1 MKKILLICFLQ
12 LVLTNADSQSIS
24 IRDYNL
30 EVYCVSRVH
39 NSSTSILDFR
49 WKNPPPTARAQR
61 VYRKS
66 KTAYTWG
73 SAYRTLNMN
82 DTTFSDT
89 ITTGSHFE
97 YRFEKDT
104 GRDGYSVQ
112 GYIYAGHRVLP
123 IKQRGTLLLIIDSTH
138 RVFLANDL
146 RTFRND
152 LTGDGWF
159 TKVLWVSPST
169 SVSTIKSFIVSEYNA
184 NPTQVKSVCLIGD
197 VAVPYSGN
205 FSSSGIFPPDG
216 HTTFSAPSHEGA
228 WPADVYYGDVNSS
241 SWTDNTVTN
250 NAGARAANN
259 NNPSDGKF
267 DQTSLP
273 TLIELGVGR
282 IDLSNF
288 TSFTETERELLRRYF
303 KKNHDYKHL
312 NFTTVP
318 RCLIDDNF
326 GLLNYPYP
334 NIDEHFAGNAYRN
347 TAPLINKDSCFNLD
361 YLSTLNTKSYQ
372 WSYGFGAGGYSS
384 VSGVSNTS
392 QMASSTQELKTV
404 FTGLFGSY
412 FGDWD
417 NTNNLLRAPLAAK
430 GHALNS
436 FWVGRPHWFFHHMGL
451 GETIGYST
459 MRTQYNYDT
468 TANYLLYP
476 TTAFSYLQI
485 HPALMGDPT
494 TRLNVVEPIS
504 DFVVKQDSCNQRFKL
519 SWTEPTDTAVN
530 QYLIFRAKHI
540 DSTFVEIG
548 TTANQTF
555 TDSFPLT
562 GNNVYM
568 VRGMKLQ
575 VNNSG
580 TYFNLSQGLF
590 DTISYSIPLSNVG
603 FDTSYCLNNTVT
615 LGYLPSQNNSY
626 TSYLWMP
633 NNVRTPT
640 LTTTITG
647 NESKY
652 LTIKDTLSGCIVK
665 DTLNI
670 SALSLPVQESINL
683 SYNFCNDSLLWS
695 CTNLNPSSYIYT
707 WNFEGGNPNDSVG
720 SGLINPGLVV
730 YPNTGT
736 YEMVLTITNPS
747 NNCFVLDTSIH
758 NVTCT
763 SLSLDEVDVKCSD
776 NSVTVQLKEEYV
788 NKYHQLSL
796 YGLFNNDW
804 VYIESIKTMGAS
816 NYVFNINNTFS
827 DYQIRGIENGDLTE
841 TELGECSSNKPGK
854 QVTVYPIPFH
864 DLLQLQFNRLEP
876 FRKSY
881 LVEIMSYDGKIV
893 YHQYHNELLLTLK
906 LNDLIKGAYLIRI
919 IDQYNIQTFKINK
932 Q

>member
-1 MKKILLICFLQ
+1 
-12 LVLTNADSQSIS
+12 
-24 IRDYNL
+24 
-30 EVYCVSRVH
+30 
-39 NSSTSILDFR
+39 
-49 WKNPPPTARAQR
+49 
-61 VYRKS
+61 
-66 KTAYTWG
+66 
-73 SAYRTLNMN
+73 
-82 DTTFSDT
+82 
-89 ITTGSHFE
+89 
-97 YRFEKDT
+97 
-104 GRDGYSVQ
+104 
-112 GYIYAGHRVLP
+112 
-123 IKQRGTLLLIIDSTH
+123 
-138 RVFLANDL
+138 
-146 RTFRND
+146 
-152 LTGDGWF
+152 
-159 TKVLWVSPST
+159 
-169 SVSTIKSFIVSEYNA
+169 
-184 NPTQVKSVCLIGD
+184 
-197 VAVPYSGN
+197 
-205 FSSSGIFPPDG
+205 
-216 HTTFSAPSHEGA
+216 
-228 WPADVYYGDVNSS
+228 
-241 SWTDNTVTN
+241 
-250 NAGARAANN
+250 
-259 NNPSDGKF
+259 
-267 DQTSLP
+267 
-273 TLIELGVGR
+273 
-282 IDLSNF
+282 
-288 TSFTETERELLRRYF
+288 
-303 KKNHDYKHL
+303 L

-326 GLLNYPYP
+326 GLLNYSYPY
-334 NIDEHFAGNAYRN
+334 IDEHFAGNAYRN

-361 YLSTLNTKSYQ
+361 YLTTLNTKSYQ

-384 VSGVSNTS
+384 ASGVSNTS

-417 NTNNLLRAPLAAK
+417 NTNNLLRAPLASK

-468 TANYLLYP
+468 IANYLLYP

-494 TRLNVVEPIS
+494 TRLNVVEPIT

-530 QYLIFRAKHI
+530 QYFIFRAKHI
-540 DSTFVEIG
+540 DSSFVEIG
-548 TTANQTF
+548 ISANQTF

-580 TYFNLSQGLF
+580 SYFNLSQGIF

-603 FDTSYCLNNTVT
+603 SDTSYCLNTTVT
-615 LGYLPSQNNSY
+615 LGYLPTQNNNK

-633 NNVRTPT
+633 NNVNNPT
-640 LTTTITG
+640 ITTTITG

-652 LTIKDTLSGCIVK
+652 LTIKDTLSGCIIK

-670 SALSLPVQESINL
+670 NALSLPIKDSINL
-683 SYNFCNDSLLWS
+683 SYNYCNDSILWS

-707 WNFEGGNPNDSVG
+707 WNFEGGNPNDTFG

-736 YEMVLTITNPS
+736 YAMVLSITNPS
-747 NNCFVLDTSIH
+747 NTCFVLDTLIH
-758 NVTCT
+758 TVSCI
-763 SLSLDEVDVKCSD
+763 SLNLDEVNITCSD
-776 NSVTVQLKEEYV
+776 NSVTVQLKDDFIY
-788 NKYHQLSL
+788 KYPQLSL
-796 YGLFNNDW
+796 YGLFNNEW
-804 VYIESIKTMGAS
+804 FYIESIKTKGAS
-816 NYVFNINNTFS
+816 SYVFNINNTFS
-827 DYQIRGIENGDLTE
+827 DYQIRGIKNGDLIE
-841 TELGECSSNKPGK
+841 TELGECSSNKLGK

-864 DLLQLQFNRLEP
+864 DLLHLQFNRSEP

-893 YHQYHNELLLTLK
+893 YHQYHKELLLSLK